1 MDGWMDRQIDR
12 PIDRYPDCT
21 IHIYDICIMGASNVV
36 SLIEPQLRIIIIT
49 ITTTRNIIT
58 IMSYYQLY

>member
-1 MDGWMDRQIDR
+1 
-12 PIDRYPDCT
+12 
-21 IHIYDICIMGASNVV
+21 MGASNVV

-58 IMSYYQLY
+58 IMSYYQLYWLGTSYSYLSLLVLPLLQC